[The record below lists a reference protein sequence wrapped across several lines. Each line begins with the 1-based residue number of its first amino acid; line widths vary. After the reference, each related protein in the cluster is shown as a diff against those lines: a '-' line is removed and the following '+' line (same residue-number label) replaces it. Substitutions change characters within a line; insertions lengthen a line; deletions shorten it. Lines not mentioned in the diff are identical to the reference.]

1 MMRNIYKDPNDDIY
15 FKYHHSAG
23 DTMNIL
29 NPDELDSNVFAISS
43 MMYIIADYPDRL
55 PKAK

>member
-1 MMRNIYKDPNDDIY
+1 MRNIYNDPNDDIY

-43 MMYIIADYPDRL
+43 MMYIIADYPERL
-55 PKAK
+55 PKAF

>member
-1 MMRNIYKDPNDDIY
+1 MMRNIYNDPNDDIY

-43 MMYIIADYPDRL
+43 MMYIIADYPERL
-55 PKAK
+55 PKAF